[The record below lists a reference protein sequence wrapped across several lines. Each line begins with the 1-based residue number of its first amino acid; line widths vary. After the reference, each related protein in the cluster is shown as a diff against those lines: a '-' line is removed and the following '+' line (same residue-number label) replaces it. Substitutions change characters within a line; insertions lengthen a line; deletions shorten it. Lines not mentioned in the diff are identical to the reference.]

1 MKAACKNSLKNVFLQ
16 LEDAEFARSAAIKAK
31 QNSELELADVQIQVG
46 DSFYI
51 CHEFL
56 TMMRLSALNNNNNY
70 FQLDDVMRC
79 KHETEE
85 RNLRLTRE
93 KADLTSSLAENEEEL
108 QEVMR
113 RYNNNNNDNNNNN
126 R

>member
-1 MKAACKNSLKNVFLQ
+1 MCRF
-16 LEDAEFARSAAIKAK
+16 RC
-31 QNSELELADVQIQVG
+31 

-56 TMMRLSALNNNNNY
+56 TMMRLRLPPLNNNKNNNNNC
-70 FQLDDVMRC
+70 QLDDVMRC

>member
-1 MKAACKNSLKNVFLQ
+1 
-16 LEDAEFARSAAIKAK
+16 
-31 QNSELELADVQIQVG
+31 
-46 DSFYI
+46 
-51 CHEFL
+51 
-56 TMMRLSALNNNNNY
+56 
-70 FQLDDVMRC
+70 MRC

-113 RYNNNNNDNNNNN
+113 RYKACVGAVSTDQITIQVRICHEHLKSTECRILNNTFSV
-126 R
+126 

>member
-1 MKAACKNSLKNVFLQ
+1 MKNVFLQ

-56 TMMRLSALNNNNNY
+56 TMMRLPPLDNNNNNNC
-70 FQLDDVMRC
+70 QLDDVMRC

-108 QEVMR
+108 QEVMSQ
-113 RYNNNNNDNNNNN
+113 
-126 R
+126 

>member
-1 MKAACKNSLKNVFLQ
+1 
-16 LEDAEFARSAAIKAK
+16 
-31 QNSELELADVQIQVG
+31 
-46 DSFYI
+46 
-51 CHEFL
+51 
-56 TMMRLSALNNNNNY
+56 
-70 FQLDDVMRC
+70 MRC

-113 RYNNNNNDNNNNN
+113 RYKACVGAVSTDQITIQVRIYLSRKFKFNYAFFFIYFIIKLSNGTNQK
-126 R
+126 